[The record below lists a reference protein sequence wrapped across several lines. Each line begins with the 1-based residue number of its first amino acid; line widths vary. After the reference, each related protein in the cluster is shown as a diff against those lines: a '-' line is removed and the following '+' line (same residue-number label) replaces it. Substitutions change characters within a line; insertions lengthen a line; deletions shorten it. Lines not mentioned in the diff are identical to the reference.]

1 MEDRGRDDRYR
12 AGSLRD
18 FWIGPGL
25 AGASPLGGGATPGR
39 PTKAP
44 ARALKGE
51 CIDVCGPVCR
61 RPIHT
66 AHFVSV

>member
-44 ARALKGE
+44 ACALKALDSGR
-51 CIDVCGPVCR
+51 IR
-61 RPIHT
+61 RCVW
-66 AHFVSV
+66 AGL